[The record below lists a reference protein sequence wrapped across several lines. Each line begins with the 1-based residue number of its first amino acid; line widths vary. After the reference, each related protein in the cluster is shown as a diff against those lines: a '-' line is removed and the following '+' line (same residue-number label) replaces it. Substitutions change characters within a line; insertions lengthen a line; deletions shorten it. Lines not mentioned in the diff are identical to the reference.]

1 MRDDYLKRSVK
12 ARIRRELKRG
22 LKELDEKLQE
32 AIRKYEKREITLEQ
46 YLKLRVELE
55 LKRIRIVMENL
66 RKLSKAK

>member
-66 RKLSKAK
+66 RKLSKAR

>member
-1 MRDDYLKRSVK
+1 MKDDYLKRSVK

-66 RKLSKAK
+66 RKLSKAR

>member
-1 MRDDYLKRSVK
+1 MKDDYLKRSVK
-12 ARIRRELKRG
+12 ARIKRELKRG